1 MATENATLFTSAVPP
16 PLDGNLTNN
25 CTALCAIEDPRWCD
39 NFFVGLRWV
48 EDEGTIN
55 RLQLDTVSLI

>member
-1 MATENATLFTSAVPP
+1 MASENATLFTSAVPP
-16 PLDGNLTNN
+16 PLEGNFANN

-48 EDEGTIN
+48 K
-55 RLQLDTVSLI
+55 L